1 MHCNQVTQSSVIT
14 IITQSIATTNAANTE
29 GSQQTLQISQFLV
42 TRLSDPKM
50 SETEYQAMK
59 RELTDCAQELL
70 LSNLLQEE
78 SLSSDKDKQ
87 GR

>member
-14 IITQSIATTNAANTE
+14 IITQSIATANAANTE

-42 TRLSDPKM
+42 TRLNDPKM

>member
-1 MHCNQVTQSSVIT
+1 MHCNLVTQSSVIT

-42 TRLSDPKM
+42 TRLNDPKM

>member
-42 TRLSDPKM
+42 TRLNDPKM